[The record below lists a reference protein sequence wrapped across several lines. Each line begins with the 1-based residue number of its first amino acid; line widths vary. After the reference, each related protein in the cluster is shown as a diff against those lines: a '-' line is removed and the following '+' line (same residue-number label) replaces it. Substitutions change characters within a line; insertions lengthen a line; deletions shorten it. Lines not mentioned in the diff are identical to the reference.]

1 MKQFLNKN
9 TPYLFISPALFL
21 LLLFSLLPIL
31 LAFVISFTDIDLV
44 GLADYSKI
52 NFVGVDN
59 YVNIMQDPVFLKSIF
74 NTLFYVIIGV
84 PLVIVCSLGIALM
97 INFSQAKI
105 FQFFRLIFYNPS
117 ITNVVAVAVVWS
129 YLYNPRFG
137 LLNYLLSFLDL
148 GPVPWLQDP
157 TIAKLSLI
165 ILAVWRAI
173 GVNMIIFLAA
183 LQGIPREYYEAASL
197 DGANSRQQ
205 LFKITVPML
214 RFAIFFVTVTTMI
227 GWLQFFEEPFVM
239 TEGGPLDSTNSV
251 ALFIYQN
258 GFQLSKFGYAAAGSF
273 ILFIAIIIITIIQF
287 RIQRKNN
294 DGDI

>member
-1 MKQFLNKN
+1 
-9 TPYLFISPALFL
+9 
-21 LLLFSLLPIL
+21 
-31 LAFVISFTDIDLV
+31 
-44 GLADYSKI
+44 
-52 NFVGVDN
+52 
-59 YVNIMQDPVFLKSIF
+59 
-74 NTLFYVIIGV
+74 
-84 PLVIVCSLGIALM
+84 
-97 INFSQAKI
+97 
-105 FQFFRLIFYNPS
+105 
-117 ITNVVAVAVVWS
+117 
-129 YLYNPRFG
+129 
-137 LLNYLLSFLDL
+137 
-148 GPVPWLQDP
+148 
-157 TIAKLSLI
+157 
-165 ILAVWRAI
+165 
-173 GVNMIIFLAA
+173 MIIFLAA
-183 LQGIPREYYEAASL
+183 LQGIPREYYEAALL